1 MITCSDAIKN
11 ATGKDYTTNEIDDF
25 IQAADKIRRRINLD
39 NGIANKEKAIFEAL
53 DEFNE
58 EMVIAA
64 KIEKRNAM
72 INQKRQLEAIDFVV
86 NAFPEDEGRGIQA
99 LIAGDNGV
107 AVGSRLSVDAEQKA
121 TRNQYI
127 GGLVADL
134 QKAGV
139 YKLAQSAELDRA
151 VARAMYGVKSTDPDV
166 QKIAD
171 IFMKWQELARRE
183 ANEAGAWV
191 PKNPNYI
198 TRQAHDADKIAKATE
213 AEWREVIEPRLAS
226 KTFDDVEDK
235 DAFFSSLYE
244 ALSSGIHLTDTP
256 KQLTKAFKGNANL
269 AKKMSQGRLL
279 HFNDSDAWMDYND
292 VFGTGGV
299 TESILRGLDSSA
311 GSTALMR
318 KLGTNPVAMI
328 DTIYDNLMRTTDN
341 RKGLADSRAYTD
353 NLMAVVTGEV
363 MQAGN
368 QMFASRMSATR
379 NGLSTAKLGAAL
391 LSSIGADNVAYAAEV
406 RYQGDNMFSGLA
418 ESLKAVLGGRGS
430 IQQREQAANLGV
442 SMDSFIGTL
451 SSRFNVNDPQAG
463 LSQRAMT
470 LFFRVNGLSW
480 WTDSLKVSAAIGTS
494 NRLYQLKDLQYNQL
508 DARVKRVTKLYGIQ
522 EAEWNIIR
530 KGQEVGE
537 DGVGLLTPEAQKAI
551 PDSAYAEMLES
562 QGVTPTK
569 TALRDARSEME
580 RKLRSYVSDRQA
592 YAVLESDTKSQATW
606 TQGTKRGT
614 VPGEL
619 LRSMAQFKQ
628 FPTIF
633 MQRVIGR
640 EIKGKLKGTAEDKFL
655 DSPVYGVASLM
666 SALTVAGYMS
676 MSAKD
681 MAKGREPR
689 QFNDDPA
696 NNAKIMAAAM
706 IQGGGLGI
714 YGDFIFGDMSR
725 FGGGPVDTLAGP
737 TIGVGADIIKLWQ
750 KAKNGDDPSASA
762 LSLALNN
769 TPGLNLFYSRI
780 ALDYM
785 FLYDIRESLNPGYLR
800 RMEGRIKKENNQEFM
815 YPPSRHAAK
824 PFTGR

>member
-1 MITCSDAIKN
+1 MDCADAIERS
-11 ATGKDYTTNEIDDF
+11 TGKKHSTEEITEF
-25 IQAADKIRRRINLD
+25 ITAADKIRTRINLD
-39 NGIANKEKAIFEAL
+39 NGIASKEKAIFEAL

-72 INQKRQLEAIDFVV
+72 INQRRQLEAIDFIE
-86 NAFPEDEGRGIQA
+86 NAFVGDEGRGIQA
-99 LIAGDNGV
+99 MIAGDNGV
-107 AVGSRLSVDAEQKA
+107 AIGSRLSVDAEQKA
-121 TRNQYI
+121 TRSQYI

-134 QKAGV
+134 QKEGV

-151 VARAMYGVKSTDPDV
+151 VARAMYGAKSPDPDV

-183 ANEAGAWV
+183 ANEAGAWI

-198 TRQAHDADKIAKATE
+198 TRQAHDADKIAKASE
-213 AEWREVIEPRLAS
+213 AEWREVIEPRLAD
-226 KTFDDVEDK
+226 KTFEGIENKDD
-235 DAFFSSLYE
+235 FFASLYL
-244 ALSSGIHLTDTP
+244 ALSTGIHLTDTP
-256 KQLTKAFKGNANL
+256 KQLTAAFKGNANL

-279 HFNDSDAWMDYND
+279 HFKDSDAWMDYND

-318 KLGTNPVAMI
+318 KLGTNPNSMI
-328 DTIYDNLMRTTDN
+328 DTIYDKLMRKTKD
-341 RKGLADSRAYTD
+341 RKKLADSRNYTD
-353 NLMAVVTGEV
+353 NLMAVVTGET

-368 QMFASRMSATR
+368 QMFASRMSAIR
-379 NGLSTAKLGAAL
+379 AVLSMAKLGGAL

-406 RYQGDNMFSGLA
+406 RYQGDSMFSGLA
-418 ESLKAVLGGRGS
+418 ESMKAVFGGRGT

-442 SMDSFIGTL
+442 AMDSFIGTL

-463 LSQRAMT
+463 LSQKAMT
-470 LFFRVNGLSW
+470 LFFRANGLSW

-494 NRLYQLKDLQYNQL
+494 NRLYQLKDLPYDKL
-508 DARVKRVTKLYGIQ
+508 DPRVQRVTKLYGITGP
-522 EAEWNIIR
+522 EWNIIK
-530 KGQEVGE
+530 KGYEVGD
-537 DGVGLLTPEAQKAI
+537 DGVGLLTPEAQKSI
-551 PDSAYAEMLES
+551 PDSDYIELLEA
-562 QGVTPTK
+562 QGITATK
-569 TALRDARSEME
+569 AAIRDARSEME
-580 RKLRSYVSDRQA
+580 RKLRNYVSDRQA
-592 YAVLESDTKSQATW
+592 YAVLESDTRSQATW

-666 SALTVAGYMS
+666 SALTIAGYMS

-737 TIGVGADIIKLWQ
+737 TVGTAADIIKLWQ

-762 LSLALNN
+762 LSLVLNN

-800 RMEGRIKKENNQEFM
+800 RMERRIKKQNNQDFM

-824 PFTGR
+824 PFTGN